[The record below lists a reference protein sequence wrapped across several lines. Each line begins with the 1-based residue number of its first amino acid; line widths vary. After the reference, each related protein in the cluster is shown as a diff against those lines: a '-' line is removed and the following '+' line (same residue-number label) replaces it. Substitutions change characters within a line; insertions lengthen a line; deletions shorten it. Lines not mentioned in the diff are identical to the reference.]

1 LTAPSS
7 WVIADP
13 VAGRPLGSGVARMTL
28 ENRNK
33 AGRRRRLFQRV
44 ALAWSVALLS
54 AIPTPSPAETTAK
67 DIMVA
72 VRTFGFVVH
81 PPTGEVLLAV
91 VFDPTRPQSASD
103 LQTVISVLDGGAH
116 VGGMTV
122 QPVPIPVTELNRLV
136 GFRFVLLIGDVQNYR
151 QAIFE
156 RTRGQGIVTI
166 STDLDCVRAGLCVMG
181 VAAEPRVQVL
191 VNRAASDAA
200 AVEFMLA
207 FRMMITEL

>member
-1 LTAPSS
+1 
-7 WVIADP
+7 
-13 VAGRPLGSGVARMTL
+13 
-28 ENRNK
+28 
-33 AGRRRRLFQRV
+33 
-44 ALAWSVALLS
+44 
-54 AIPTPSPAETTAK
+54 
-67 DIMVA
+67 
-72 VRTFGFVVH
+72 
-81 PPTGEVLLAV
+81 
-91 VFDPTRPQSASD
+91 
-103 LQTVISVLDGGAH
+103 
-116 VGGMTV
+116 
-122 QPVPIPVTELNRLV
+122 V